1 MREKPK
7 RPITP
12 EERKRGWEHVQRVLR
27 TIRSKFSDEI
37 YNKQEEVGLFK
48 KYGKEFLEATLANNE
63 AGISLNKKERRF
75 FKYNDQFRNRRLPR
89 NFSNQ
94 ERFKGFLYT
103 HSIAGMDLNR
113 ISINNKDGYVKFRPN
128 LERGAISYFGKIFF
142 TTHELG
148 QYVDNCEDC
157 ENWNQR
163 ILNDE
168 SEYAHRGV
176 VLKLGG
182 GVAIGYVKVKG
193 ERSFLASRTVR
204 GKEGKILFIKGM
216 VYSVDSRMEH
226 YFRSDKFP
234 KIRDWLEMDLETIH
248 KKFPATD
255 KPIGKLRFR
264 HMRFIESKEIF
275 EKLDKFNEEFD
286 VKSKIS
292 ERVL

>member
-1 MREKPK
+1 M
-7 RPITP
+7 
-12 EERKRGWEHVQRVLR
+12 
-27 TIRSKFSDEI
+27 
-37 YNKQEEVGLFK
+37 
-48 KYGKEFLEATLANNE
+48 
-63 AGISLNKKERRF
+63 
-75 FKYNDQFRNRRLPR
+75 
-89 NFSNQ
+89 
-94 ERFKGFLYT
+94 
-103 HSIAGMDLNR
+103 
-113 ISINNKDGYVKFRPN
+113 
-128 LERGAISYFGKIFF
+128 
-142 TTHELG
+142 
-148 QYVDNCEDC
+148 
-157 ENWNQR
+157 
-163 ILNDE
+163 
-168 SEYAHRGV
+168 
-176 VLKLGG
+176 
-182 GVAIGYVKVKG
+182 AIGYVKVKG